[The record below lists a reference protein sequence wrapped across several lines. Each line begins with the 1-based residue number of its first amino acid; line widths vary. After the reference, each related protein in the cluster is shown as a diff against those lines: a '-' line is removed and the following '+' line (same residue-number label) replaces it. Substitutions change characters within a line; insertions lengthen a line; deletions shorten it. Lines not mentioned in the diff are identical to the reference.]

1 MSYRTPYRLSLLV
14 ICLLCIA
21 SLAMGERLVVVHIKG
36 EITNNGVPLRVGSE
50 LEYTDDLELGFSSI
64 YDETIVVSPEKGRY
78 IITARKFKVT
88 DGAIRVL
95 VRDNFLPCPILRP
108 AVDAESTG
116 IEELLGD
123 GRLSLLDSI
132 MLPLNPAY
140 VSSHPNHYFLLSYSY
155 DGEKM
160 RKKIFIDPDFP
171 YLTISNSLFSSN
183 REIIDP
189 SLAENIE
196 LYVYDAVKNQA
207 KKLSTL
213 KITSLLSEET
223 VQELRVLV
231 NNIRAYTHDDRN
243 LMVQEVRSHIEE
255 FYGQVK
261 DSTVER
267 YLRMLAGM

>member
-1 MSYRTPYRLSLLV
+1 MR
-14 ICLLCIA
+14 
-21 SLAMGERLVVVHIKG
+21 G
-36 EITNNGVPLRVGSE
+36 EITNSGVPIRVGTE

-64 YDETIVVSPEKGRY
+64 YDEAIVVSPEKGRY
-78 IITARKFKVT
+78 IISARKFKVT
-88 DGAIRVL
+88 NGSIRVL

-108 AVDAESTG
+108 VTDPESIG
-116 IEELLGD
+116 IEEVLGD

-132 MLPLNPAY
+132 ALPLNPAY
-140 VSSHPNHYFLLSYSY
+140 VSSHPDQYFLLSYSY

-160 RKKIFIDPDFP
+160 RKKISIDPDFP
-171 YLTISNSLFSSN
+171 YLTISNTLFSSN

-196 LYVYDAVKNQA
+196 LYVYDAAKNQA
-207 KKLSTL
+207 RKLSDL
-213 KITSLLSEET
+213 KITSLLSEAT

-231 NNIRAYTHDDRN
+231 NEIRAYTREDKN

-267 YLRMLAGM
+267 YLRMLEGL